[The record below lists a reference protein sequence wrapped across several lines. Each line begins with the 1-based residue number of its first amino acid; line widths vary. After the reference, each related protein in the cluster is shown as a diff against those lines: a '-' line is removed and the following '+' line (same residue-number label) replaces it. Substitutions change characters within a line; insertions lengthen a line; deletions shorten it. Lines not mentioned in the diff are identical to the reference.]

1 MSWFDATGIASLAK
15 TALKEA
21 QKTIDKALDIKEDED
36 ENGSGGELKSSST
49 TSSLSSKSA
58 EKYSPDS
65 SEKSDS
71 LKVMKQ
77 SISNP
82 ILSNVATGT
91 SASNLWGS
99 FTGSFFDAN
108 GENNENSKSAV
119 TIAPTS
125 RSESRLISNK
135 AEEKSHATNISGR
148 TSSASESVELLSSP
162 MTPMTPSS
170 GFTSPS
176 GSEFSSIIKIEKK
189 LCHLKTFHFRLSAAF
204 ITVRN
209 NTSTFQQDL
218 GIY

>member
-15 TALKEA
+15 NALKEA

-36 ENGSGGELKSSST
+36 DDGNASDLKSSSS
-49 TSSLSSKSA
+49 TSSLSVKSV

-82 ILSNVATGT
+82 ILSTVATAT

-99 FTGSFFDAN
+99 FTGSFFDAAN
-108 GENNENSKSAV
+108 ENNQSGKSAV

-125 RSESRLISNK
+125 RSDKTQN
-135 AEEKSHATNISGR
+135 TNISGR

-162 MTPMTPSS
+162 MTPSS
-170 GFTSPS
+170 GLTSPS
-176 GSEFSSIIKIEKK
+176 ISMCRICQFDLKK
-189 LCHLKTFHFRLSAAF
+189 FHVFNVFFLQIVLSH
-204 ITVRN
+204 RHHHRP
-209 NTSTFQQDL
+209 
-218 GIY
+218 

>member
-21 QKTIDKALDIKEDED
+21 QKTIDKALDIKEDGD
-36 ENGSGGELKSSST
+36 DDGHASDLKSSST
-49 TSSLSSKSA
+49 TSSLSANSG

-82 ILSNVATGT
+82 IMSSVATAT
-91 SASNLWGS
+91 AASNLWGS
-99 FTGSFFDAN
+99 FTGSFFDAAN
-108 GENNENSKSAV
+108 ENNGNSKPAV

-125 RSESRLISNK
+125 RSESRSVSSK
-135 AEEKSHATNISGR
+135 TDEKPKTSNISGR

-162 MTPMTPSS
+162 LTPSS

-176 GSEFSSIIKIEKK
+176 GGKF
-189 LCHLKTFHFRLSAAF
+189 
-204 ITVRN
+204 
-209 NTSTFQQDL
+209 
-218 GIY
+218 

>member
-21 QKTIDKALDIKEDED
+21 QKTIDKALDIKEDGD
-36 ENGSGGELKSSST
+36 DDGNASDLKTSST
-49 TSSLSSKSA
+49 TSSLSANSG

-82 ILSNVATGT
+82 IMSSVATAT

-99 FTGSFFDAN
+99 FTGSFFDAAN
-108 GENNENSKSAV
+108 ENNGNSKPAV

-125 RSESRLISNK
+125 RSESRSTANMS
-135 AEEKSHATNISGR
+135 AR
-148 TSSASESVELLSSP
+148 TSSASESVEMLSSP
-162 MTPMTPSS
+162 LTPSS

-176 GSEFSSIIKIEKK
+176 GSKYSIQ
-189 LCHLKTFHFRLSAAF
+189 S
-204 ITVRN
+204 ITDA
-209 NTSTFQQDL
+209 NT
-218 GIY
+218 

>member
-15 TALKEA
+15 NALKEA

-36 ENGSGGELKSSST
+36 DDGNASDLKSSSS
-49 TSSLSSKSA
+49 TSSLSVKSV

-82 ILSNVATGT
+82 ILSTVTTAT

-99 FTGSFFDAN
+99 FTGSFFDAAN
-108 GENNENSKSAV
+108 ENNHSGKPAV

-125 RSESRLISNK
+125 RSESRLISSKGDDKTQN
-135 AEEKSHATNISGR
+135 TNISGR

-162 MTPMTPSS
+162 MTPSS
-170 GFTSPS
+170 GLTSPS
-176 GSEFSSIIKIEKK
+176 GSMLSI
-189 LCHLKTFHFRLSAAF
+189 
-204 ITVRN
+204 
-209 NTSTFQQDL
+209 
-218 GIY
+218 

>member
-15 TALKEA
+15 NALKEA

-36 ENGSGGELKSSST
+36 DDGNASDLKSSSS
-49 TSSLSSKSA
+49 TSSLSVKSV

-82 ILSNVATGT
+82 ILSTVATAT

-99 FTGSFFDAN
+99 FTGSFFDAAN
-108 GENNENSKSAV
+108 ENNQSGKSAV

-125 RSESRLISNK
+125 RSDKTQN
-135 AEEKSHATNISGR
+135 TNISGR

-162 MTPMTPSS
+162 MTPSS
-170 GFTSPS
+170 GLTSPS
-176 GSEFSSIIKIEKK
+176 ISMCRI
-189 LCHLKTFHFRLSAAF
+189 C
-204 ITVRN
+204 
-209 NTSTFQQDL
+209 
-218 GIY
+218 